1 MSATDE
7 EAADLEPGLEK
18 KAEEEQSLDA
28 KTTHEVIR
36 REGVRELG
44 RSPSA
49 LAWSGLGAGLTMGF
63 SFVGE
68 ALLHAG
74 MPATT
79 WRPLVAKL
87 GYSFGFLMV
96 ILGSQQ
102 LFTENTLTPVVPYL
116 AARTREKFKLMVRL
130 WGVVLLTNVI
140 GTILF
145 AWALAH
151 LEVFSPEVRHSLH
164 SIATEALAPRPAAI
178 FVRGIFAGWLIAMLV
193 WMLPA
198 GDPNKVLVIVIMT
211 WIIGAAGLAHIIA
224 GSVEASYLVWLGDRG
239 AGDAFVN
246 WFLPTL
252 AGNML
257 GGIGLVALLNH
268 KQATSGK

>member
-1 MSATDE
+1 MSAADE
-7 EAADLEPGLEK
+7 EAADLEPALEK

-28 KTTHEVIR
+28 KTTHEVVR
-36 REGVRELG
+36 REGVRELE
-44 RSPSA
+44 RPPSA

-74 MPATT
+74 LPATS
-79 WRPLVAKL
+79 WRPLVAKI

-116 AARTREKFKLMVRL
+116 AARTREKLKLMLRL
-130 WGVVLLTNVI
+130 WGIVLATNVVGAVI
-140 GTILF
+140 F
-145 AWALAH
+145 AWGIAH
-151 LEVFSPEVRHSLH
+151 LDVFSPEVRHSFH
-164 SIATEALAPRPAAI
+164 SIATEALVPGPATI
-178 FVRGIFAGWLIAMLV
+178 FVRAIFAGWLIAMLV

-198 GDPNKVLVIVIMT
+198 GDPNKVIVIVVMT
-211 WIIGAAGLAHIIA
+211 WIVGAAGLAHIIA
-224 GSVEASYLVWLGDRG
+224 GSVEVAYLVWLGDRG
-239 AGDAFVN
+239 AGDAFVR

-257 GGIGLVALLNH
+257 GGIGIVALLNH
-268 KQATSGK
+268 KQATSGS